1 MKKSLSIF
9 LFLILSFLGLMIL
22 PWYTIAVFGAIF
34 SFIGKYSSQGA
45 LFVFFIAGFLLWASY
60 AYYLDL
66 DAGSRLA
73 SRIGI
78 LFGNQK
84 VITLLIITGFLGGIT
99 SALGALSGSL
109 LNSYFNS
116 K

>member
-9 LFLILSFLGLMIL
+9 LFLVLSFVGLMVLPWYMIAVFAAILSF
-22 PWYTIAVFGAIF
+22 V
-34 SFIGKYSSQGA
+34 GKYSSWSA
-45 LFVFFIAGFLLWASY
+45 LSFFFIAGFLLWALY
-60 AYYLDL
+60 GYYLDME
-66 DAGSRLA
+66 AGSRLA
-73 SRIGI
+73 SRVGI

-84 VITLLIITGFLGGIT
+84 VITLLIITGLLGGIT

-109 LNSYFNS
+109 LNRYFNS